1 MTRGRQPRLRHH
13 LTVAALAIL
22 AGAALVVGALG
33 IAESMRSGDAPG
45 GPVDMRGEPV
55 ELDPS
60 VTPIPASASRA
71 VATGHGRL
79 EVPSVDLDVPLGALD
94 AVDGVIT
101 PPGFTSAYVVRNLGV
116 PLSRSSRGTTFV
128 VMHSLRGGGVAP
140 GNALVDAASGSARVR
155 AGDPVRADGTTYTV
169 ASSRLVA
176 RDRIAA
182 DADVWADTP
191 DRLVL
196 ITCLLT
202 ADGSPSS
209 HNLVVTAVRR
219 GP

>member
-1 MTRGRQPRLRHH
+1 MTPTGHSRRRHR

-22 AGAALVVGALG
+22 AGAALVVGGLG
-33 IAESMRSGDAPG
+33 IAGSLRSEPVPG
-45 GPVDMRGEPV
+45 GPVDMRGHLV
-55 ELDPS
+55 ALDPS
-60 VTPIPASASRA
+60 VTPIPASESRA

-116 PLSRSSRGTTFV
+116 PLSGNARGTTFV

-140 GNALVDAASGSARVR
+140 GNALVDVAGGTARVH
-155 AGDPVRADGTTYTV
+155 AGDAIRVDGTTFTV
-169 ASSRLVA
+169 TSSRLVA
-176 RDRIAA
+176 RDRIAT
-182 DADVWADTP
+182 DSDVWADTP
-191 DRLVL
+191 DRLLL
-196 ITCLLT
+196 ITCLLR
-202 ADGSPSS
+202 ADGSPASD
-209 HNLVVTAVRR
+209 NLVVTAERR